1 VTKEEFIL
9 FLQLNPYYRKYVVIN
24 FWDKKEGRYK
34 VVKKDDK
41 YVVLYYSDKVDYCF
55 ESFKQEE
62 AYDFLVDRLSSI

>member
-1 VTKEEFIL
+1 MLLSIFGT
-9 FLQLNPYYRKYVVIN
+9 
-24 FWDKKEGRYK
+24 KKEGRYK

>member
-1 VTKEEFIL
+1 M
-9 FLQLNPYYRKYVVIN
+9 NPYYRNYVVIN
-24 FWDKKEGRYK
+24 FCNKKERRYK

-41 YVVLYYSDKVDYCF
+41 YIVLYYSDKVDYCF